1 MNHSDMEPLLSPY
14 ADGELN
20 RTQREF
26 VERHVVGCA
35 ECRTTLDEY
44 EQDRRQLASLRSTAL
59 PSDLKQAAMSRIEA
73 NQGLNELISGR
84 KPPAM
89 IRAGLIVAGAV
100 IVAMAIGILQFWG
113 AGTIERAEAATAAL
127 QSYRAVESITVTKY
141 GETFDSEI
149 DVAVSAP
156 DRFRVSTRNN
166 AGAVE
171 VIGIGDER
179 YTRGAGKEFADIYD
193 VSARMGSF
201 LDKVTGPSKSDD
213 VTGLAINKNRALEIL
228 DSMVNLEQLPDEMID
243 GYDALHYRGE
253 IDWAKIRWETKE
265 TKRSN
270 VELWIDSTDFT
281 IRQARVDIRVLIDG
295 LDGPTAEW
303 FTMTSWVKYFAFN
316 EPIEIEPPL
325 TSSGDIEPGWSL
337 VGVTPLTP
345 KKSGPADVRT
355 R

>member
-127 QSYRAVESITVTKY
+127 QSYRAVESMT
-141 GETFDSEI
+141 I
-149 DVAVSAP
+149 DKFGDAYVSNMEVEVSRP
-156 DRFRVSTRNN
+156 DGFRVVAKKDGRT
-166 AGAVE
+166 VE
-171 VIGIGDER
+171 LIGIGEDRYVRGIDE
-179 YTRGAGKEFADIYD
+179 
-193 VSARMGSF
+193 ARAYNYAATGLGSF
-201 LDKVTGPSKSDD
+201 LDAVTGPNQSYDAA
-213 VTGLAINKNRALEIL
+213 GLAADKNSALDVL
-228 DSMVNLEQLPDEMID
+228 KSLQDTTQLPDEIFD
-243 GYDALHYRGE
+243 GVKTLRYQGKM
-253 IDWAKIRWETKE
+253 DWAKVGRESIEK
-265 TKRSN
+265 KRS
-270 VELWIDSTDFT
+270 T
-281 IRQARVDIRVLIDG
+281 IAL
-295 LDGPTAEW
+295 
-303 FTMTSWVKYFAFN
+303 
-316 EPIEIEPPL
+316 
-325 TSSGDIEPGWSL
+325 
-337 VGVTPLTP
+337 
-345 KKSGPADVRT
+345 
-355 R
+355 

>member
-1 MNHSDMEPLLSPY
+1 MKHSELEGLLSAY
-14 ADGELN
+14 ADGELA

-35 ECRTTLDEY
+35 TCRATLADY
-44 EQDRRQLASLRSTAL
+44 DRDRYQLAALRSIPV
-59 PSDLKQAAMSRIEA
+59 PSDLKRATMSRIEA
-73 NQGLNELISGR
+73 TQGGLNRLFPGR
-84 KPPAM
+84 VPPTLVRPALV
-89 IRAGLIVAGAV
+89 IASTLVAV
-100 IVAMAIGILQFWG
+100 IAIGILQLSG
-113 AGTIERAEAATAAL
+113 AGPIEKAEAATAAL

-179 YTRGAGKEFADIYD
+179 YTRGAGKEFADVYS
-193 VSARMGSF
+193 VPARIGSI
-201 LDKVTGPSKSDD
+201 LDKVTGPSKAD
-213 VTGLAINKNRALEIL
+213 VTGLAINKNSALEIL
-228 DSMVNLEQLPDEMID
+228 ASLVNLEQLPDETID
-243 GYDALHYRGE
+243 GYDALRYRGE
-253 IDWAKIRWETKE
+253 IDWAQIRWETKE
-265 TKRSN
+265 TKRST
-270 VELWIDSTDFT
+270 VELWIDSTDYSL
-281 IRQARVDIRVLIDG
+281 RQAKVEIQVLKE
-295 LDGPTAEW
+295 GPDRSTVEW
-303 FTMTSWVKYFAFN
+303 FTMTSWLNYFAFN

-337 VGVTPLTP
+337 VDASSPTP
-345 KKSGPADVRT
+345 KKGGLADVRT